1 MNLENITYAGP
12 EFDERSKIIEKL
24 PDNLISL
31 LRQINGFIQYDGGLH
46 LRGVCNEPEWHSIES
61 LMNGTYSL
69 HSSYPAITVTDVP
82 FAEDC
87 VGDQFLLRNRNVIK
101 LFSETGEVEEYGF
114 GLATFFNN
122 ASENP
127 VEFLGMEPLLR
138 LQNEGGGLAPGEL
151 IHVYPPFSA
160 KEAENGVSLKA
171 VPSSE
176 ALRFLADFSKQISGL
191 GEGEQFEVKLVE

>member
-1 MNLENITYAGP
+1 MNLEHITYTGP
-12 EFDERSKIIEKL
+12 EFDEGSKIIKKL
-24 PDNLISL
+24 PDNLVSL
-31 LRQINGFIQYDGGLH
+31 LSQIDGFIQYGGGLH
-46 LRGVCNEPEWHSIES
+46 LRGVCHEPEWHSIES
-61 LMNGTYSL
+61 MMNGPLSL
-69 HSSYPAITVTDVP
+69 HNSYPAISDTDIP

-127 VEFLGMEPLLR
+127 VEFLGMEPLLQ
-138 LQNEGGGLAPGEL
+138 LQNGGGGLEPGEL
-151 IHVYPPFSA
+151 IHVYPPFCT

-176 ALRFLADFSKQISGL
+176 ALQYLANLSKQLSSL
-191 GEGEQFEVKLVE
+191 GESEQFEVKSVE